1 MTETIYSFV
10 SLYNTFNSK
19 IDGYNEE
26 DSSDTSHYCNHY
38 SHNFNNVKSTCY
50 KVLMFLNHLE
60 ANNKPYYIAKGCRFL
75 NYWLY
80 KDDIHKK
87 KNTFNAEQFYESLK
101 RHHNSYFHGDLCGNN
116 IEHISEDI
124 IANIQKLIK
133 LHEDFNNNVL
143 TKKSLDHDCE
153 EPLEYAGLYDTYMN
167 DFCVDIN
174 NVFCVELENFKPKYD
189 TYMIN
194 KKCAENVPKT
204 LKSIQRVNIAAA
216 VVLPFVIILVVPFI
230 TLILYKFTS
239 FGPWL
244 LPLIRKY
251 NRILNNFNDEN
262 NHMVLSDSESHE
274 PYINKRAYNIEYR
287 STINS

>member
-1 MTETIYSFV
+1 MKQIYSFV
-10 SLYNTFNSK
+10 SSYYFFKRKL
-19 IDGYNEE
+19 DAYNEG
-26 DSSDTSHYCNHY
+26 DSSGSSDLCNNY
-38 SHNFNNVKSTCY
+38 SHNFDNVKITCY
-50 KVLMFLNHLE
+50 NVLMFLNYLE
-60 ANNKPYYIAKGCRFL
+60 AVHSPNYIAKGCRFL

-80 KDDIHKK
+80 KDGILNEKK
-87 KNTFNAEQFYESLK
+87 SFNAAKFYESLIGD
-101 RHHNSYFHGDLCGNN
+101 HNSFFHGDLCGNN

-143 TKKSLDHDCE
+143 TKKLLDHDCK

-216 VVLPFVIILVVPFI
+216 VLLPFVIILVVPFI

-262 NHMVLSDSESHE
+262 NHMVLCDSESHE